1 VKHLSTALLVLGL
14 AALGQAATNGP
25 FYLPIRNND
34 LAALRTLIH
43 DSGPQSRDGRGNT
56 PLLYAAAVGSLDSMR
71 LLLDAGADPN
81 AANSV
86 GATPLM
92 WSASDTAKVRLLL
105 AKRAKVNARS
115 LLGETPLL
123 IAAAYDGSLETA
135 RLLIENGADVN
146 ARDKGGVSALENAAG
161 NNNVALARLLIEK
174 GADVNNAD
182 AGGST
187 PLMQAAGSD
196 ERDAATVKL
205 LLEHGAK
212 VNNQTAEVGEV
223 VKNGP
228 IALGHLTALQLAA
241 EMGNYDAVEALV
253 KAGADIEAKDVR
265 SATPLVH
272 AVAIDQANPKVVALL
287 LEKGAVREPALDW
300 VRRYQNPAILS
311 LFGLSASNPAEPAL
325 AAKPQRTPADAIT
338 KAFAISQPVAS
349 KFMAN
354 GGCVACHSQSMNGLA
369 VSMAKDRAI
378 GRAIQAD
385 YQLEAR
391 LAHDTRTFAGI
402 YEQQY
407 FQGQNF
413 GGGVLQVEWQLLQ
426 MAAAGVEPTL
436 SIDSMV
442 HNIASMQRKEGD
454 WPMCCRAPLQ
464 DGAFT
469 TTAKAVRAL
478 RVYPIPGRKSEFDA
492 RIARAAAWLESAE
505 PLTTE
510 DRSMQILGLAWA
522 DRKVPADRVKQLL
535 IRQRPNGGWGQTN
548 NLPADAYATGEV
560 LWALHEAGIPPS
572 DPAFRR
578 GIDFL
583 LRAQQDDGTWH
594 VVSRALGIQPY
605 FQSGFPYDHDQWIS
619 QAGTAMATIA
629 LTLAA
634 EPAATETAT
643 AALTQH

>member
-1 VKHLSTALLVLGL
+1 MKHLSTALLALGL
-14 AALGQAATNGP
+14 TVLGQAATNSP

-34 LAALRTLIH
+34 LAALRALIH
-43 DSGPQSRDGRGNT
+43 DSGPQLRDGRGNT
-56 PLLYAAAVGSLDSMR
+56 PLLYAAAVGSLESMR

-92 WSASDTAKVRLLL
+92 WSASDNAKVRLLL
-105 AKRAKVNARS
+105 AKGANVNARS
-115 LLGETPLL
+115 LLGETPLV

-135 RLLIENGADVN
+135 RLLIEKGADVN

-161 NNNVALARLLIEK
+161 NNNVELARLLIEK
-174 GADVNNAD
+174 GADVNNVD
-182 AGGST
+182 QGGYT
-187 PLMQAAGSD
+187 ALINAAGSD
-196 ERDAATVKL
+196 EHDAATLKL
-205 LLEHGAK
+205 LLEHGAT
-212 VNNQTAEVGEV
+212 VNNKTAEVGEV

-228 IALGHLTALQLAA
+228 IALGHLTALQFAA
-241 EMGNYDAVEALV
+241 RMGNYDAVEALV
-253 KAGADIEAKDVR
+253 KAGADLEAKDVR
-265 SATPLVH
+265 NATPLVF
-272 AVAIDQANPKVVALL
+272 AVAVDHANPKVVALL

-311 LFGLSASNPAEPAL
+311 LFGLSASSPVDTAL
-325 AAKPQRTPADAIT
+325 ARKPQHTVPEAIT
-338 KAFAISQPVAS
+338 KALAISQPVAS
-349 KFMAN
+349 KFMAS
-354 GGCVACHSQSMNGLA
+354 GGCVACHAQAMNGLA
-369 VSMAKDRAI
+369 VSMAKPRAV
-378 GRAIQAD
+378 QAD

-391 LAHDTRTFAGI
+391 LAHDTRTFTGI
-402 YEQQY
+402 FEQQY
-407 FQGQNF
+407 FQGQNL
-413 GGGVLQVEWQLLQ
+413 GGGSLQVEWQLLE

-436 SIDSMV
+436 SIDAMV
-442 HNIASMQRKEGD
+442 HNIATMQRKEGD
-454 WPMCCRAPLQ
+454 WPICCRGPLE

-469 TTAKAVRAL
+469 TTAKAVRVL
-478 RVYPIPGRKSEFDA
+478 RVYPIAGRQSEFDA

-522 DRKVPADRVKQLL
+522 DRKAPANRVKQLL
-535 IRQRPNGGWGQTN
+535 IRQRLNGGWGQTD

-572 DPAFRR
+572 DPAVRR

-583 LRAQQDDGTWH
+583 LRTQQDDGTWH
-594 VVSRALGIQPY
+594 IVSRALGIQPY

-634 EPAATETAT
+634 EPAAPEATT
-643 AALTQH
+643 AALIQH